1 MRGLI
6 GGTEY
11 AFYCLDVEADATN
24 KKEGSTNP
32 YSVIGGYSLSLPV
45 ASRPIADG
53 LLGYY

>member
-1 MRGLI
+1 MLSL
-6 GGTEY
+6 
-11 AFYCLDVEADATN
+11 ALHVEAAAAN
-24 KKEGSTNP
+24 KKGGSINP

>member
-11 AFYCLDVEADATN
+11 AFYCLDVEADAAN
-24 KKEGSTNP
+24 KKGGSANP
-32 YSVIGGYSLSLPV
+32 YSVIGDCSLSLPV